1 MSEQTQNTHA
11 RNQPDGLVVG
21 KDGAKRWYQNGSLHR
36 EDGPAIEYADGT
48 KAWYFYGEMHR
59 EGGPA
64 YEGANG
70 HREWW
75 CLDKLHRTD
84 GPAVVRPDGSVEWR
98 IGGMELSTEEI
109 EAIIKRE
116 AVKVAAEVHK
126 GIDEDIT
133 PAPPVQFRKPAA
145 TPRI

>member
-1 MSEQTQNTHA
+1 MSEQAQNSPA
-11 RNQPDGLVVG
+11 RDQPEGLVIA
-21 KDGAKRWYQNGSLHR
+21 KNGAKRWYKNGRLHR

-64 YEGANG
+64 YEGVNG
-70 HREWW
+70 HKEWW
-75 CLDKLHRTD
+75 SLDKLHRTD
-84 GPAVVRPDGSVEWR
+84 GPAVVRPDGSMEWR
-98 IGGMELSTEEI
+98 IGGVELSTEEI

-116 AVKVAAEVHK
+116 AVKVAAEVHS
-126 GIDEDIT
+126 GIVEGIE
-133 PAPPVQFRKPAA
+133 PVQPVRFRRPLS